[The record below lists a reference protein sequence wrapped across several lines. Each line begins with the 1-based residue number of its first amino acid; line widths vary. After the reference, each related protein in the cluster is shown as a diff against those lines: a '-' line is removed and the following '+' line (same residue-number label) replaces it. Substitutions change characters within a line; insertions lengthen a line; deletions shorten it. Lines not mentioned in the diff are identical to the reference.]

1 MPTYSGFNRPRKST
15 KSSAASIISTSSKD
29 SKAPAEKP
37 KKDISKAQPV
47 APRSAESSGSG
58 YTPKAEPAPAP
69 QTEAKGKDGNA
80 LNVFEFLDTDSESN
94 SDSDISSSDDEDLRP
109 PFPPSTKQK
118 AHPAPAPPAAPAP
131 APAPATRQP
140 NTAVPVQNRNRTS
153 SVKSR
158 ESQPPGAFEPSPV
171 PPPVH
176 LARQHRRP
184 STDAGNSVVG
194 SVTSYDGSIPPEHRN
209 LELVPEAYY
218 PRTSSSL
225 QRAPFPP
232 SPPQSPEEDMR
243 RPSRK
248 VRRNTKPS
256 RTPTGYGLLAWRL
269 SASAENK
276 EYTLPPLYRRFEDV
290 NHRVLL
296 YLQDEIS
303 QLEEELRVLDDYED
317 MQRRGIAEREGT
329 KVMPASRR
337 MDVQAQAYSS
347 LHCRREEV
355 MGALTQKTEQYNNAL
370 AAYSKVLQTL
380 PRAAGSDVETYRK
393 WMKGNSPIASNEM
406 RFLDHPK
413 DLVSLT
419 PQTASD
425 TKTTSPVH
433 SAIIIASAAII
444 LPLLAFSMIAEFAGR
459 ILVVAVVGGAAA
471 AIASHNST
479 GTEHLVKSQDGWR
492 VAGLYFGF
500 MAVTAL
506 FI

>member
-1 MPTYSGFNRPRKST
+1 MPTYSGFSRPRKST
-15 KSSAASIISTSSKD
+15 KSSAASTISTSSKG
-29 SKAPAEKP
+29 SRAPTEKP
-37 KKDISKAQPV
+37 KKEAPKAQPL
-47 APRSAESSGSG
+47 APRSAEPSGSS
-58 YTPKAEPAPAP
+58 YTPKAPPAPTP
-69 QTEAKGKDGNA
+69 QTEAKGKEGNV
-80 LNVFEFLDTDSESN
+80 LNVFEYLETD
-94 SDSDISSSDDEDLRP
+94 SDSDSGSEVSSSDDDDLRP
-109 PFPPSTKQK
+109 PFPPNTNPK
-118 AHPAPAPPAAPAP
+118 APPAS
-131 APAPATRQP
+131 RQP

-153 SVKSR
+153 SVKSK
-158 ESQPPGAFEPSPV
+158 ESQPPGAFEASPV
-171 PPPVH
+171 SAPVQ

-194 SVTSYDGSIPPEHRN
+194 SVAESYDGTLPPEHRN
-209 LELVPEAYY
+209 LELVPEDYY
-218 PRTSSSL
+218 PRTSTSL
-225 QRAPFPP
+225 RRTSYPP
-232 SPPQSPEEDMR
+232 SPPQSPEEDMHRSPRKIR
-243 RPSRK
+243 RS
-248 VRRNTKPS
+248 TKPS
-256 RTPTGYGLLAWRL
+256 RAPTGYGLLAWRL

-317 MQRRGIAEREGT
+317 MQRRSIAEQGGT

-355 MGALTQKTEQYNNAL
+355 MGALIHKTEQYNNAL

-380 PRAAGSDVETYRK
+380 PRAAASDVETYRK
-393 WMKGNSPIASNEM
+393 WMKGNSPIATNEM

-425 TKTTSPVH
+425 PKAPSPVH

-471 AIASHNST
+471 AIASHYST

-500 MAVTAL
+500 MAIAAL
-506 FI
+506 FVS